1 MNIKQILFTITGI
14 LLVSLP
20 ALAGEKATSFEQI
33 MGHYEAIRGALLHDS
48 TEGVAAHAKEI
59 ESIVLKAGA
68 KFEPAAVG
76 VTSSTQ
82 ECMTL
87 LNEIASSASKLAQAK
102 NLANARE
109 IFGELSKPMVRFRE
123 MASGDKPMVVYCSMA
138 KKAWL
143 QPEGQ
148 VGNPYFGQKMAKCG
162 EVVSK

>member
-1 MNIKQILFTITGI
+1 MNIKRIILTITAI
-14 LLVSLP
+14 LLISMP
-20 ALAGEKATSFEQI
+20 AVAGEKATAFEQV
-33 MGHYEAIRGALLHDS
+33 MDHYESIRSALLHDS
-48 TEGVAAHAKEI
+48 AKGVATHAKEI

-68 KFEPAAVG
+68 KFDPAAVG
-76 VTSSTQ
+76 VTGSKQ

-87 LNEIASSASKLAQAK
+87 LDEIASSASKLAQAK
-102 NLANARE
+102 GLTDARE

-138 KKAWL
+138 KKSWL

-148 VGNPYFGQKMAKCG
+148 VGNPYLGQKMAECG